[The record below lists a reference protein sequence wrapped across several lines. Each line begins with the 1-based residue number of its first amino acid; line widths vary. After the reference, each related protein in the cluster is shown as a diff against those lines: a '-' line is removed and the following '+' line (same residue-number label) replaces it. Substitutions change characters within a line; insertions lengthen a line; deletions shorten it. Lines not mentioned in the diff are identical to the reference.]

1 MYPFVQFVLE
11 VSELMYRNLLQGKKA
26 ARVTGS
32 GKKGRVSSRL
42 NRIAVIYLPH
52 GLMIVEGCH
61 GLLFLD
67 KSSA

>member
-1 MYPFVQFVLE
+1 
-11 VSELMYRNLLQGKKA
+11 MYRNLLQGKKA